1 MGGRKRVRARYV
13 RMPKAG
19 TSIYSFT
26 LFLPLAARSL
36 HYCFSVYPPSFLLG
50 PTCAIGALDGGF
62 ARQCHSPPRATSAGS
77 QATRR

>member
-1 MGGRKRVRARYV
+1 MHAVQFSRQRHAFGILAF
-13 RMPKAG
+13 ALCLL
-19 TSIYSFT
+19 
-26 LFLPLAARSL
+26 LFL
-36 HYCFSVYPPSFLLG
+36 VYPPSFLG